1 MTTTLF
7 DGADGT
13 GAGPSGDAPAY
24 PSRGVPTPPHELILG
39 GARSGKSRRGEQCA
53 RAWLAQSPQHQ
64 ALLLATAW
72 AGDDEMAARIA
83 RHRADRARRVP
94 ALATL
99 EQPRGLAAAMAA
111 HSTPQRLLVVDC
123 LTLWLSQCLMP
134 PPGEPERDLAV
145 ERAALLAALAAAP
158 GPVVLVSNEIGQG
171 VMPMQRAVREVV
183 DALGELHQ
191 AVAALCPRVT
201 LMVAGLPLAVKQE
214 VAAPW

>member
-1 MTTTLF
+1 M
-7 DGADGT
+7 
-13 GAGPSGDAPAY
+13 
-24 PSRGVPTPPHELILG
+24 HELILG
-39 GARSGKSRRGEQCA
+39 GARSGKSACAERRARDWMAQGGSAALIATALPADEEMRLRIERHQHDRAA
-53 RAWLAQSPQHQ
+53 RAP
-64 ALLLATAW
+64 
-72 AGDDEMAARIA
+72 G
-83 RHRADRARRVP
+83 
-94 ALATL
+94 LATL
-99 EQPRGLAAAMAA
+99 EEHADLPGCLRRA
-111 HSTPQRLLVVDC
+111 SRTDRLLVVDC